1 MNKTID
7 FFLFHED
14 ESATLQTIASVL
26 QCPLIHRIYILYKG
40 VQPSFKVPE
49 NCTFLE
55 TDRMTSS
62 QTMCLI
68 KEQFESPYLCI
79 YVKTTPLALGYKAL
93 ERMVQFLE
101 TSDTDMVYSD
111 FNEIKNGIVQKHP
124 VIDYQEGSLRD
135 DFDFGSLL
143 TFRSEAF
150 NNACSSNQFHYA
162 GLYHLRLHLKSL
174 VHIHEYLYTEMEM
187 DVRKSGE
194 KQFDYVNPRN
204 REVQIEMEKA
214 VTDYLYN
221 IDALLPP
228 QHHDVEFE
236 QEPFD
241 YEASVIIPVR
251 NRVRTIEDAV
261 RSALQ
266 QEATFK
272 YNVIVVDNH
281 STDGTTDILNHF
293 HNDERLVHIIPE
305 RDDLGIGG
313 CWDLAINN
321 SKCGRFAVQLDSD
334 DLYSGPDTLQKIV
347 DKFYE
352 ERCGMVIGSYRMTDF
367 QLNTLPPGV
376 IDHKEWTDEN
386 GHNNA
391 LRVNG
396 LGAPRAFY
404 TPLLRSIG
412 MPNVSYG
419 EDYAVGL
426 AISRNYHIGRIYEP
440 VYLCR
445 RWEGNSDS
453 SLSIEKLNANNTY
466 KDSIRTRELKIRK
479 TIANEEWKNYN
490 LQIFIDKQLQ
500 KWELAR
506 KNHEALKNVL
516 KRTIK
521 VGDIDV
527 TVQFNPARMVSTGAK
542 VDPKSIKKRPCFLC
556 AKNRP
561 EEQEVF
567 VGNENSYGFIKN
579 EFDILL
585 NPYPILPNHLTIAY
599 RNHQPQRLSDFSLDL
614 DVLFKCLPSS
624 YAVFYNGAKCGASA
638 PDHMHY
644 QAALVKDIPIINFYE
659 NNQCDKEQII
669 EGVKLYAVNNYLFPF
684 FCIERDSY
692 DFDLFVRDFPQD
704 INELEPRF
712 NLIAWEKEGNKKVI
726 IIPREKHRPD
736 CYYAEDEQQ
745 LMISPGALDMAGM
758 IVTARKEDFEKI
770 TAEDIR
776 QVMKECGIDMKT
788 KEQIIKRL
796 IKRK

>member
-14 ESATLQTIASVL
+14 EAATLQTLASV
-26 QCPLIHRIYILYKG
+26 QQSPLVHRIYIFYKG
-40 VQPSFKVPE
+40 AQPSFKVPK

-55 TDRMTSS
+55 SDRMTSS
-62 QTMCLI
+62 KTMYLI
-68 KEQFESPYLCI
+68 REKFVSPYLCI
-79 YVKTTPLALGYKAL
+79 YLKATPLSLGYKAL

-101 TSDTDMVYSD
+101 TSDTDMAYSD

-150 NNACSSNQFHYA
+150 SKACLSNQFQYA

-174 VHIHEYLYTEMEM
+174 VHIHEFLYTEMEM

-214 VTDYLYN
+214 VTDYLNN

-228 QHHDVEFE
+228 QHRDVEFE
-236 QEPFD
+236 QESFD

-281 STDGTTDILNHF
+281 STDGTTEILNHF

-321 SKCGRFAVQLDSD
+321 SRCGRFAVQLDSD

-352 ERCGMVIGSYRMTDF
+352 EHCGMVIGSYRMTDF

-376 IDHKEWTDEN
+376 IDHKEWTDDN

-479 TIANEEWKNYN
+479 TIASEEWKNYR
-490 LQIFIDKQLQ
+490 LQNFIDKQLQ

-506 KNHEALKNVL
+506 KNHEALKDVL
-516 KRTIK
+516 KRTVK
-521 VGDIDV
+521 VGDIGV

-542 VDPKSIKKRPCFLC
+542 VDPKSIKQRPCFLC
-556 AKNRP
+556 KKNRP
-561 EEQEVF
+561 EEQDIF
-567 VGNENSYGFIKN
+567 VGSENKN
-579 EFDILL
+579 NYQENDFDILL
-585 NPYPILPNHLTIAY
+585 NPFPILPNHLTIAY
-599 RNHQPQRLSDFSLDL
+599 NNHQPQRLTDFSLDL
-614 DVLFKCLPSS
+614 KDLFNRLPSN

-644 QAALVKDIPIINFYE
+644 QAALVKDIPIISFYE
-659 NNQCDKEQII
+659 SKECDKKQITDDI
-669 EGVKLYAVNNYLFPF
+669 NLYAVNNYLYPF
-684 FCIERDSY
+684 FCIEGDCY
-692 DFDLFVRDFPQD
+692 DYNTFIKHLPLYM
-704 INELEPRF
+704 NELEPRF
-712 NLIAWEKEGNKKVI
+712 NLIAWRKDGSTKVI

-788 KEQIIKRL
+788 KEEIIKRL
-796 IKRK
+796 IKGE